1 MKRIL
6 LIFMAV
12 LLLVAVPVWADEDQP
27 SQNPQAGS
35 SGYGYEGMGP
45 GMMGPGSGYQERGPG
60 MMNRGRDMNRDRDRD
75 RDMGGYDRGM
85 SGYGGGMGGYGQG
98 MMGPD
103 DDGWRG
109 MSPEQREQ
117 WRQMR
122 SRFMSD
128 TLPMRQELG
137 SKRMEL
143 ETLWEQPNPDPDK
156 VKALSGRINEL
167 HTNLQQKQDA
177 YLMECRKT
185 VWKPRLGLPGQW
197 VVRPIG
203 ARSAEE

>member
-1 MKRIL
+1 MKRKL

-12 LLLVAVPVWADEDQP
+12 LLLVTVPVWADEDQP

-45 GMMGPGSGYQERGPG
+45 GMMGPGSGYQEREPG

-85 SGYGGGMGGYGQG
+85 GGYGRG
-98 MMGPD
+98 MMGPE
-103 DDGWRG
+103 DDGWRS

-143 ETLWEQPNPDPDK
+143 ETLWEQPNPNPDK

-167 HTNLQQKQDA
+167 NTNLRQKQDA
-177 YLMECRKT
+177 YLMECRKQFGNRG
-185 VWKPRLGLPGQW
+185 WACPGSGW
-197 VVRPIG
+197 
-203 ARSAEE
+203 